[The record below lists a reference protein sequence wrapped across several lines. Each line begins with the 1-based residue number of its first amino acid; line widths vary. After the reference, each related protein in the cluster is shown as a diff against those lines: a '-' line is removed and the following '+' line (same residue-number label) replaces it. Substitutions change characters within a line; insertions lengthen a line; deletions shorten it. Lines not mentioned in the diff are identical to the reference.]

1 MSILKKPINKK
12 SLVIILG
19 SLLIIVGITLISHKY
34 INDNTKNNAENKAV
48 EEFYDKDKINTNNN
62 ENNLSKEKITPKN
75 EVSNINYVAI
85 LKIPKINLTRGLV
98 DRNSRYNNVNYNV
111 EILDDSDTPDAVNGN
126 VILAGHSG
134 NARIS
139 YFRHL
144 DKLTN
149 GDEIIL
155 DYKNHSYEYIV
166 SNIYDVE
173 KTGTAVINRDT
184 NKNTLTLITCRHNTK
199 KQIVVISYLKSIKN

>member
-126 VILAGHSG
+126 VILAG
-134 NARIS
+134 A
-139 YFRHL
+139 FW
-144 DKLTN
+144 
-149 GDEIIL
+149 
-155 DYKNHSYEYIV
+155 
-166 SNIYDVE
+166 
-173 KTGTAVINRDT
+173 
-184 NKNTLTLITCRHNTK
+184 
-199 KQIVVISYLKSIKN
+199 

>member
-1 MSILKKPINKK
+1 MKLINKK
-12 SLVIILG
+12 SLGIILG
-19 SLLIIVGITLISHKY
+19 SLLIIVGITLIGYKY

-48 EEFYDKDKINTNNN
+48 EEFYDKDKTNTNND
-62 ENNLSKEKITPKN
+62 EKSVSKEKITPKN

-111 EILDDSDTPDAVNGN
+111 EILSESDTPDVVNGN

-144 DKLTN
+144 DKLIN
-149 GDEIIL
+149 GDEITI
-155 DYKNHSYEYIV
+155 DYKGHSYQYIV
-166 SNIYDVE
+166 SNIYDID

-184 NKNTLTLITCRHNTK
+184 DKSTLTLITCRHNTK
-199 KQIVVISYLKSIKN
+199 KQIVVISYLKSVK

>member
-1 MSILKKPINKK
+1 MKLINKK
-12 SLVIILG
+12 SLGIILG
-19 SLLIIVGITLISHKY
+19 SLLIIVGITLISYKY

-48 EEFYDKDKINTNNN
+48 EEFYDKDKTNTNND
-62 ENNLSKEKITPKN
+62 EKSVSKEEITPKN

-111 EILDDSDTPDAVNGN
+111 EILSESDTPDVVNGN

-144 DKLTN
+144 DKLIN
-149 GDEIIL
+149 GDEITI
-155 DYKNHSYEYIV
+155 DYKGHSYQYIV
-166 SNIYDVE
+166 SYIYDID

-184 NKNTLTLITCRHNTK
+184 NKSTLTLITCRHNTK
-199 KQIVVISYLKSIKN
+199 KQIVVISYLKSVK